1 MVDSVSTAG
10 GRSSIPG
17 WRTKIPHAVWCVKIE
32 RISERKKPVKSA
44 LVVLGKKYGL

>member
-1 MVDSVSTAG
+1 MVDSVSTARG
-10 GRSSIPG
+10 KSSIPV
-17 WRTKIPHAVWCVKIE
+17 WRTKILHAVWCV